1 MVPMFQERDM
11 GHPAGLLHPT
21 SQNRDVG
28 HPVICGESD
37 LGHPAPAL
45 GLDAFGLGR
54 AWRCCERPAAE
65 AEISSGCIQGPEG
78 PCSLRQ
84 GEEEAWRQP
93 TIGVRVIPGQKIQ
106 TWGTLNVVWK
116 SHRERGHPPET
127 ASGRSA
133 WLHPRPPTIVAQ
145 RPLIAKNAM
154 NGAQILKNQNHS
166 SGAMTG
172 PPADDRA
179 TCLGARMALL
189 RKARG

>member
-93 TIGVRVIPGQKIQ
+93 TIGVRVIPGPKIL
-106 TWGTLNVVWK
+106 TWGTQLWFIYLDGDM
-116 SHRERGHPPET
+116 GHPPRT
-127 ASGRSA
+127 
-133 WLHPRPPTIVAQ
+133 
-145 RPLIAKNAM
+145 
-154 NGAQILKNQNHS
+154 
-166 SGAMTG
+166 
-172 PPADDRA
+172 
-179 TCLGARMALL
+179 LGHRC
-189 RKARG
+189 